1 MNFFFVNFA
10 MLKIDE
16 NKYYKL
22 FKLSIIAKIYKVE
35 TANGK
40 RDTLI
45 HERLEPMF
53 RDHPG
58 HRFTGSLLDHLRA
71 HKRRIPG

>member
-1 MNFFFVNFA
+1 

-40 RDTLI
+40 RDTLTYT
-45 HERLEPMF
+45 RLESMLGDYQRHGLSGGLF
-53 RDHPG
+53 YY
-58 HRFTGSLLDHLRA
+58 
-71 HKRRIPG
+71 I